1 LRYKTANIFIPLTD
15 MWTAKT
21 TTLHTGTCLQL
32 EIFTESVL
40 LSYADVV
47 DLWQTSEA
55 FRSFYLALLA
65 EAPFAGYFWEA
76 LPVTQ
81 GSVERPYQ
89 FVLVNSPTVAGLSP
103 NSRPFA
109 PQFAANNDTV
119 IAFDNLGGDATLI
132 VPREQADVACYPHLA
147 AFVRGAPLTQQHDL
161 LQKTGAALAQRLRDT
176 PIWVSTSGLGV
187 SWLHVRLD
195 SRPKYYTYTPYKRF
209 EG

>member
-1 LRYKTANIFIPLTD
+1 LISSFGNRAC
-15 MWTAKT
+15 
-21 TTLHTGTCLQL
+21 TG
-32 EIFTESVL
+32 EDAGV
-40 LSYADVV
+40 VV
-47 DLWQTSEA
+47 DKQHPG
-55 FRSFYLALLA
+55 R
-65 EAPFAGYFWEA
+65 
-76 LPVTQ
+76 
-81 GSVERPYQ
+81 
-89 FVLVNSPTVAGLSP
+89 
-103 NSRPFA
+103 
-109 PQFAANNDTV
+109 DH
-119 IAFDNLGGDATLI
+119 NLGGDATLI